1 MALRKVGRPRADSM
15 KLQIALPKHLG
26 EWVEMKSKSTKYC
39 PNRQAFIIGVLED
52 QMKKEEGH
60 EQLILGL

>member
-1 MALRKVGRPRADSM
+1 MALRKVGRPKRESM

-39 PNRQAFIIGVLED
+39 PNRQAFIIGILED
-52 QMKKEEGH
+52 QMKKEEGN
-60 EQLILGL
+60 EQLILGV